1 MPVAIADALAS
12 GDRAIYGADMYLG
25 RVIGTCV
32 ATVKYEGL
40 QGARLLIVEAIDD
53 DGTPVGAPHVAVDTT
68 QAGRGETVFC
78 VASREAALAC
88 DPSFVPVDAAIVGI
102 VDELYVPDARPDARQ
117 PKARSP
123 KAKAPKAKAP
133 TAKAPK
139 AKAPKA
145 KAPKAD
151 V

>member
-1 MPVAIADALAS
+1 
-12 GDRAIYGADMYLG
+12 MYLG

-40 QGARLLIVEAIDD
+40 AGTRLLIVEAIDD
-53 DGTPVGAPHVAVDTT
+53 DGIAIGDPHVAVDTT

-102 VDELYVPDARPDARQ
+102 VDAVTITDDE
-117 PKARSP
+117 
-123 KAKAPKAKAP
+123 APA
-133 TAKAPK
+133 
-139 AKAPKA
+139 
-145 KAPKAD
+145 
-151 V
+151 